1 MTSPLPATCWVI
13 HDGAAGNRRQA
24 MALADALGLPSREW
38 KLTAHGPAKLL
49 APRDFPGSGAAFGA
63 EFADALRLAPP
74 ALAIGCGRIAALAT
88 RQAKAAGARAVQIL
102 DPRIPASHWDLVI
115 APEHDGLS
123 GPNVITMLGSL
134 NPVDAAWLERAR
146 GEFPRLG
153 ASPRP
158 RTAVLLG
165 GPTRATSFDRS
176 ALEQLLDTLDAWLAG
191 DGGSALVCASPR
203 TPAEWASPVRDRY
216 RGEGHLVWMDHEDGE
231 NPYPGVLAWADR
243 IVVSPDSV
251 NMISEACATAAPVF
265 VAEPDRAGGRIGK
278 FIRSL
283 QSRGRVRA
291 LGRDGSHFDA
301 VPLDETRRIAALLR
315 ERLSLR

>member
-24 MALADALGLPSREW
+24 MALADALGLSCREW
-38 KLTAHGPAKLL
+38 KLKARGPAKLL
-49 APRDFPGSGAAFGA
+49 APRDFPGSGAAFGD
-63 EFADALRLAPP
+63 EFAVALQHAPP

-88 RQAKAAGARAVQIL
+88 RQARAAGARSVQIL
-102 DPRIPASHWDLVI
+102 DPRIPADHWDLVI

-123 GPNVITMLGSL
+123 GPNVITLVGSL
-134 NPVDAAWLERAR
+134 NPVDAAWLDRAR
-146 GEFPRLG
+146 GQFPRLG

-165 GPTRATSFDRS
+165 GPTRATRFDRS
-176 ALEQLLDTLDAWLAG
+176 ALDSLLDKLDAWLAREA
-191 DGGSALVCASPR
+191 GSALICGSPR
-203 TPAEWASPVRDRY
+203 TPAEWAGPVRDRY
-216 RGEGHLVWMDHEDGE
+216 RGEAHLVWMDRDDGD

-243 IVVSPDSV
+243 IIVSPDSV

-265 VAEPDRAGGRIGK
+265 VAEPDRATGRIRK
-278 FIRSL
+278 FIQSL

-291 LGRDGSHFDA
+291 LTGDGAPFDA
-301 VPLDETRRIAALLR
+301 APLDETRRIAALVR